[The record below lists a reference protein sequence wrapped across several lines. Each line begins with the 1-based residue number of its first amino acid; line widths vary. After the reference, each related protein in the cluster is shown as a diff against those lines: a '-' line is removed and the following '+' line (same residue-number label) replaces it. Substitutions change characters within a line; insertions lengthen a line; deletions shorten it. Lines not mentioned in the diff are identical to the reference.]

1 LKRKLILLNLLLAGL
16 TAAAGWKLRE
26 QYLADQRTRETVRKN
41 PVKTAPAP
49 PVAAIPKPD
58 PFTGVNYADVAQKN
72 LFAKDRNPNVIVD
85 VVAPPPPKK
94 MPPLPLLFGVMGLP
108 SGMTALMAEKPEAR
122 THGVKVG
129 ETIGDF
135 KLVALDAQSLS
146 FEWDGKRIDKKVED
160 LVDHAPVPQEAA
172 ASANPANAAA
182 APNVPPPPAKPSTV
196 SMGDNI
202 KGCQPGDTSPPGTVV
217 DGYRKISEP
226 TPFGPACRWIK
237 IN

>member
-1 LKRKLILLNLLLAGL
+1 LKRKLIFLNLLLAGL
-16 TAAAGWKLRE
+16 TIAAGWKLRE
-26 QYLADQRTRETVRKN
+26 QYLADQRLRETVRKN
-41 PVKTAPAP
+41 PVKPVPAP
-49 PVAAIPKPD
+49 PVAAVPKPD

-122 THGVKVG
+122 THGVHVG
-129 ETIGDF
+129 EMIGDF
-135 KLVALDAQSLS
+135 KLVALNAQTVS

-160 LVDHAPVPQEAA
+160 LVDHPPVPQEAA
-172 ASANPANAAA
+172 AANPANAAA
-182 APNVPPPPAKPSTV
+182 VSNAPPPPPKPSTV
-196 SMGDNI
+196 SMGENT
-202 KGCQPGDTSPPGTVV
+202 KGCQQGDTSPAGTVV
-217 DGYRKISEP
+217 DGYRKLYEP